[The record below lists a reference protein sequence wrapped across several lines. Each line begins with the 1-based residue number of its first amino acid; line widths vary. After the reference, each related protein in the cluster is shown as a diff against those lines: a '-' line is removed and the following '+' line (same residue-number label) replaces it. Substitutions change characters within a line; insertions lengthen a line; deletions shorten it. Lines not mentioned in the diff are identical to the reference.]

1 MTQILST
8 KSDKSEVVDSLR
20 KLLQLVTF
28 PFIGEANR
36 SAILQHFDWM
46 KRQPGN
52 LYNNCKIE
60 TVPELQLTRI
70 TLELSFGA
78 LPPMEKRQ

>member
-1 MTQILST
+1 MTLTLST
-8 KSDKSEVVDSLR
+8 KSDKSEVIDTIRRV
-20 KLLQLVTF
+20 LQLVTF
-28 PFIGEANR
+28 PFVGQAQRE
-36 SAILQHFDWM
+36 AILQHFDWM
-46 KRQPGN
+46 KRQSGD

-70 TLELSFGA
+70 TIELSFGQ